1 MRHDLRGY
9 ESEREALRANNLRP
23 KLKRLIIVLTTV
35 DTAEQGVGRA
45 EGIEAKGDDYA
56 NGAEVMRKMGG
67 QGRLSLQFSSGHII
81 PISATKETRYT
92 VRCSEFFLSL
102 RESVARWDLNLM
114 SYALRARSALHSV
127 FCTHIV

>member
-1 MRHDLRGY
+1 VRHDLRGY
-9 ESEREALRANNLRP
+9 EPEREVLRANNLRP

-45 EGIEAKGDDYA
+45 EGIEARGDDYA

-81 PISATKETRYT
+81 PISATKGTQSALR
-92 VRCSEFFLSL
+92 RFEFFLFANGKMV
-102 RESVARWDLNLM
+102 R
-114 SYALRARSALHSV
+114 YG
-127 FCTHIV
+127 I